1 MFHIGGKEETE
12 GCMREIRMNMN
23 GGNLNIIWPEDID
36 RLTID
41 TIYFRSRGKDTA
53 HLSKADYVLFTQ
65 GGYSLNV
72 REPALIRVY
81 GRDRNGEEVRGSCFV
96 KQPYKIEYKLT
107 DQRRGLFG
115 LLKSIC
121 SIEKLSLTDQRRGLF
136 GSSAGFRLNL
146 IVPNQIQDRLKDNF
160 LEYSFDGSTYEYLP
174 ISEDYDR
181 IEGSKDEFRLRVNP
195 REKIKVSDK
204 EVDLTDILEIA
215 SLNA

>member
-1 MFHIGGKEETE
+1 MFHIGGKEGAE

-23 GGNLNIIWPEDID
+23 GENLNIIWPEDID

-72 REPALIRVY
+72 GEPALIRVY

-96 KQPYKIEYKLT
+96 KQPYKIEY
-107 DQRRGLFG
+107 
-115 LLKSIC
+115 
-121 SIEKLSLTDQRRGLF
+121 ELTDQRRGLF
-136 GSSAGFRLNL
+136 GSSAGFGLKL

-181 IEGSKDEFRLRVNP
+181 IEGSKGEFRLRVNP

-215 SLNA
+215 RR